1 MMFLQFMMLPV
12 WFVPMFSYV
21 NALPRGEQWAFWC
34 GLIMA
39 FGTLSA
45 PIFGMFADKL
55 MNSEKVLALCN
66 FSVAVFLTSAFF
78 TRNPALLF
86 VELLAVMLFYMPT
99 WALTAN
105 IAMTNVSNN
114 EFPRIRIFGSLG
126 WVASGVF
133 SVLGATVFGIK
144 NFDST
149 HHIFLSG
156 AIVACLGGLLAFFLP
171 QTPPKATGKKLSL
184 ADALGLKALVLFKRR
199 DFAVF
204 AILMFL
210 AMIPFQWYNVYS
222 GAYLKEKG
230 FEFVTL
236 TMNLGQVFELLFML
250 AIPFILRKAGYK
262 WAMVLA
268 MGAMLL
274 RYVSFFC
281 GAKWG
286 FIAGDFGGI
295 LIHGLIFG
303 LLIVGSQMYVDIV
316 SPPELRVQ
324 AQGLISLVLFG
335 AGTVA
340 SNYVFSKLLE
350 KFSLIGGCHDWS
362 VPYLVSAIASALL
375 VFAVAVFFNPA
386 NSKNKTSL
394 SNK

>member
-21 NALPRGEQWAFWC
+21 NALPGGEPWAFWC

-45 PIFGMFADKL
+45 PVFGMFADKL
-55 MNSEKVLALCN
+55 MNSERVLALCN
-66 FSVAVFLTSAFF
+66 FAVAVFLTAAFF
-78 TRNPALLF
+78 TRDPAALF
-86 VELLAVMLFYMPT
+86 AELLAVMLFYMPT

-105 IAMTNVSNN
+105 VAMTNASNN

-133 SVLGATVFGIK
+133 SVIGAALFGIK

-156 AIVACLGGLLAFFLP
+156 AVTACLGGFLAFFLP
-171 QTPPKATGKKLSL
+171 PTPPKAAGKRLSV
-184 ADALGLKALVLFKRR
+184 ADALGLKALVLLKRR

-204 AILMFL
+204 AVLMFL
-210 AMIPFQWYNVYS
+210 AMVPFQWYNVYS

-262 WAMVLA
+262 WAMTLA
-268 MGAMLL
+268 MGALFV
-274 RYVSFFC
+274 RYAAFFC

-286 FIAGDFGGI
+286 FAAGDFGGI

-350 KFSLIGGCHDWS
+350 RFALPEGGHDWS
-362 VPYLVSAIASALL
+362 VPYLISAVLSAIL
-375 VFAVAVFFNPA
+375 VVAVALFFKPA
-386 NSKNKTSL
+386 QNAEKA
-394 SNK
+394 